1 MKQTGWRAF
10 LRKRILLYITDRL
23 ISVKIQKVAISMVGF
38 TGFLW
43 TEDLVVGSLQS
54 RRILG

>member
-10 LRKRILLYITDRL
+10 LRKRILLYIRL
-23 ISVKIQKVAISMVGF
+23 QKVAISMVGF

-54 RRILG
+54 RRILE